1 MKRILLLSIV
11 VFGLGSSFSAF
22 AQSSEKDR
30 PANPGVDRGEEKTA
44 DGAGVANIGMC
55 QECVQNMVH
64 GRLQD
69 KTNPVRST
77 SNAVTDEKPSST
89 RGEQ

>member
-1 MKRILLLSIV
+1 MKRFLLLSMV
-11 VFGLGSSFSAF
+11 LFGLSSSFSAF

-44 DGAGVANIGMC
+44 DGAGVANVGMC
-55 QECVQNMVH
+55 NECMQNMVH

-69 KTNPVRST
+69 NTNPVRGSSGAT
-77 SNAVTDEKPSST
+77 TEQPSST

>member
-1 MKRILLLSIV
+1 MKINLLLSIV
-11 VFGLGSSFSAF
+11 VFVFGTSFSAL

-30 PANPGVDRGEEKTA
+30 PANPGVDRGEEIST

-55 QECVQNMVH
+55 NECVQNMVH

-69 KTNPVRST
+69 KTNPVRGS
-77 SNAVTDEKPSST
+77 SNTTTDEKPSST

>member
-1 MKRILLLSIV
+1 MKRFLLLSMV
-11 VFGLGSSFSAF
+11 VFGLTSSFSAF
-22 AQSSEKDR
+22 AQSSEKNR
-30 PANPGVDRGEEKTA
+30 PSNPGVDRGEEKTA

-55 QECVQNMVH
+55 NECVQNMVH

-69 KTNPVRST
+69 NTNPVRGSANT
-77 SNAVTDEKPSST
+77 TTGEKPSST